1 MKLPSLHM
9 HACMEIRRIYAGI
22 TDIAQ
27 TRIYDL
33 IFFVNFDRIVARMID
48 GEKPSNDNARSL
60 ALKNG
65 TE

>member
-1 MKLPSLHM
+1 M
-9 HACMEIRRIYAGI
+9 HACMEIHRTYAGI

-27 TRIYDL
+27 TRIYDP
-33 IFFVNFDRIVARMID
+33 IFFVNFDRIDARTIT

-60 ALKNG
+60 AKRNG